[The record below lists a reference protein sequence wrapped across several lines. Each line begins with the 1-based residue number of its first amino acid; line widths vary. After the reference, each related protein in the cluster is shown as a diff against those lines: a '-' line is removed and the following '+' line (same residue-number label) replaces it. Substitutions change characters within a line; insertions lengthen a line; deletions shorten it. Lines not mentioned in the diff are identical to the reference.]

1 MSKDIEATGLLID
14 LDSLF
19 DTRLGTLILNNYHQ
33 LLPINTSNKYHI
45 RLDDSFHGSV
55 DKTKFYEDYAK
66 RDKETL
72 ANSTL
77 TLAIDIVKDFV
88 ASTLRAD
95 PTSPILF
102 YPKVYINIYPYK
114 LEQDE
119 VDNIVL
125 GLHSHL
131 KGKAQVEAIYLDPA
145 MLSID
150 YINQHLSVMV
160 MYEYN
165 KWLDAQTELGSFKT
179 KACPSVTL
187 MAPRIFFAKTPKS
200 ATEVDKTFTLLDN
213 ITKPFI
219 NLELLPSIFFSTYLK
234 AKDLG
239 IKPEVEQTENTTS
252 TG

>member
-19 DTRLGTLILNNYHQ
+19 DTRLGTLILNNYDQ
-33 LLPINTSNKYHI
+33 LLPIFTGNKYHI

-55 DKTKFYEDYAK
+55 DKDKFYEAYAK

-88 ASTLRAD
+88 ATTLKAD
-95 PTSPILF
+95 PTSPVLF

-114 LEQDE
+114 LDQEE

-131 KGKAQVEAIYLDPA
+131 KGKAQVEAISLNPT
-145 MLSID
+145 MLTID
-150 YINQHLSVMV
+150 YINQHLSVII

-187 MAPRIFFAKTPKS
+187 MAPRIFFANTPKS

-213 ITKPFI
+213 IAKPFI

-234 AKDLG
+234 TRDLG
-239 IKPEVEQTENTTS
+239 IKPESAQTEETTS